1 MKNNEIKDIKVDD
14 FLEYL
19 DKNGDSAKVINIEKQ
34 QRPITIIIDEELAIN
49 FKDYCI
55 KHGVKQKKV
64 IADIIYTFLK
74 FKGYYD

>member
-19 DKNGDSAKVINIEKQ
+19 DKNGDSTKVINIEKQ
-34 QRPITIIIDEELAIN
+34 QKPITIIIDEELAIN

-55 KHGVKQKKV
+55 KNGVKQKKV